1 MPYTPAQ
8 NRATQKYHKE
18 HMEQLTIRAQKGF
31 REKVAQHI
39 EITGESQAEF
49 FRRAIA
55 ETISR
60 DRARIRETMKNA
72 PKEPTEEE

>member
-8 NRATQKYHKE
+8 NRATQKYNKKAY
-18 HMEQLTIRAQKGF
+18 EQVVIRLPKGE
-31 REKVAQHI
+31 RDKMQAHAELMGEK
-39 EITGESQAEF
+39 QAEF

-55 ETISR
+55 ETIAR
-60 DRARIRETMKNA
+60 DRARIREAMKNA